1 MHDSRTSLA
10 GTLPPH
16 APNSLLAALPR
27 SGYLRPLTELKPVI
41 LIFGEVPYE
50 PGETIRQVF
59 SPDTSLSSLL
69 TLADRHLALE
79 VGLIG
84 RDGKLGVSA
93 SGGARPVDFA

>member
-1 MHDSRTSLA
+1 M
-10 GTLPPH
+10 LPPH

-27 SGYLRPLTELKPVI
+27 SGYLRLLTELKPVI

-59 SPDTSLSSLL
+59 SPGTSLLSLL

>member
-1 MHDSRTSLA
+1 M
-10 GTLPPH
+10 LPPH

-27 SGYLRPLTELKPVI
+27 SGYLRLLTELTPVV
-41 LIFGEVPYE
+41 LIFGEVLYE
-50 PGETIRQVF
+50 PGETIRHVF
-59 SPDTSLSSLL
+59 FPGTSLLSLL

-84 RDGKLGVSA
+84 RDGKVGVSA